1 MIKFAAAADIPANAQ
16 AVGVPVFE
24 GLKPATAASFVE
36 LDTRYLKGRGFEGK
50 RGQTE
55 SLLADD
61 GTTIVA
67 IGVGPRAGVTADVLR
82 DAAACLAR
90 SVPRAR
96 RVATTL
102 LDALGGS
109 GAGVDVAAAAVAEGV
124 ALAAY
129 DFGTYK
135 SSSKPSAIERVTVVG
150 ADRDA
155 ISTGLARGS
164 RAAEAVCLARD
175 LINEPAA
182 AMTPQRLAS
191 VAMEAGESGGLDVEV
206 WDEERI
212 EAEGLGGL
220 LGVSLGSAEPP
231 RLISLRYTPA
241 GAAGAAA
248 TEASED
254 APLVTLVGKGI
265 TFDSG
270 GLSIKTGDGM
280 MTMKTDMSG
289 AAAVIATMS
298 ALRDLGVGVRV
309 RGIVP
314 ATENMPGG
322 RAIKPGDVLRFRN
335 GKTAEVLNTDA
346 EGRLVLADG
355 LSLAAEERPAAI
367 IDLATL
373 TGACMI
379 ALGPSIA
386 GVMGNDED
394 LVGRVT
400 AASQRAG
407 EQTWPLP
414 LPDGYRKFIDS
425 EIADIKNIGQPG
437 GKGGA
442 LVAGLF
448 LKEFVGDV
456 PWAHLDIAGPARSE
470 EDAGWLRKGGTG
482 FGVRTLLELLAGW

>member
-1 MIKFAAAADIPANAQ
+1 MIRFVTAADVPSNAQ
-16 AVGVPVFE
+16 VLGVPVFAN
-24 GLKPATAASFVE
+24 GKSPSSGVE
-36 LDTRYLKGRGFEGK
+36 LDSRYLKARGFEGK
-50 RGQTE
+50 KGQTE

-67 IGVGPRAGVTADVLR
+67 IGMGEAAKVSADGLR
-82 DAAACLAR
+82 DAGACLAR
-90 SVPRAR
+90 AASKSK

-102 LDALGGS
+102 LDA
-109 GAGVDVAAAAVAEGV
+109 ANGVDPASAAQAVAEGV

-129 DFGTYK
+129 DFNVYR
-135 SSSKPSAIERVTVVG
+135 SDPKPSKIERVTLVAG
-150 ADRDA
+150 KDDA
-155 ISTGLARGS
+155 VAAGLARGERIA
-164 RAAEAVCLARD
+164 RAVALARD
-175 LINEPAA
+175 LINEPAE
-182 AMTPQRLAS
+182 AMTPRRLAE
-191 VAMEAGESGGLDVEV
+191 VAMEAADAGGLSVNV
-206 WDEERI
+206 WDEEDI
-212 EAEGLGGL
+212 ERERLGGL
-220 LGVSLGSAEPP
+220 AGVAAGSDEPP
-231 RLISLRYTPA
+231 RLIELRYEPE
-241 GAAGAAA
+241 G
-248 TEASED
+248 EAVASI
-254 APLVTLVGKGI
+254 ALVGKGI

-289 AAAVIATMS
+289 GAAVIAAMS
-298 ALRDLGVGVRV
+298 ALRDLGVPVRV

-314 ATENMPGG
+314 ATENMPNG
-322 RAIKPGDVLRFRN
+322 RAVKPGDVLRFRN

-355 LSLAAEERPAAI
+355 LSLAAEERPDAI

-386 GVMGNDED
+386 GVMGNDD
-394 LVGRVT
+394 GLVDQVVE
-400 AASQRAG
+400 ASKRAG
-407 EQTWPLP
+407 ESTWPLP
-414 LPDGYRKFIDS
+414 LPESYRCHIDS
-425 EIADIKNIGQPG
+425 EIADMKNIGRPG

-470 EDAGWLRKGGTG
+470 EDSGWLRKGGTG
-482 FGVRTLLELLAGW
+482 FGVRTLLELLSSWGAST

>member
-1 MIKFAAAADIPANAQ
+1 VIKFALAAEIPSNVPTA
-16 AVGVPVFE
+16 VPVFA
-24 GLKPATAASFVE
+24 GVKPVAGPVE
-36 LDTRYLKGRGFEGK
+36 VDVKYLRQRGFEGK
-50 RGQTE
+50 KGQTE

-67 IGVGPRAGVTADVLR
+67 VGMGPPAQVSADVFR
-82 DAAACLAR
+82 DAGAALAR
-90 SVPRAR
+90 AVPKAR

-102 LDALGGS
+102 LDAAGS
-109 GAGVDVAAAAVAEGV
+109 LDVGVAAQALAEGV

-129 DFGTYK
+129 DFTAYK
-135 SSSKPSAIERVTVVG
+135 SSATPSVIDRVLLVG
-150 ADRDA
+150 ASADA
-155 ISTGLARGS
+155 LAGAGRGA

-175 LINEPAA
+175 LINEPALE
-182 AMTPQRLAS
+182 MNPRRLAS
-191 VAMEAGESGGLDVEV
+191 AASEACEAGGVSIDV
-206 WDEERI
+206 WDEKRIQQER
-212 EAEGLGGL
+212 LGGL

-231 RLISLRYTPA
+231 RLLDMRYAPED
-241 GAAGAAA
+241 GAAA
-248 TEASED
+248 S
-254 APLVTLVGKGI
+254 VTLVGKGI

-270 GLSIKTGDGM
+270 GLSLKTADGM

-289 AAAVIATMS
+289 AAAVIAAMS
-298 ALRDLGVGVRV
+298 ALRDLGVPVNV

-322 RAIKPGDVLRFRN
+322 RAIRPGDVLRFRN

-355 LSLAAEERPAAI
+355 LALAAEERPDAI
-367 IDLATL
+367 VDLATL
-373 TGACMI
+373 TGACMV

-386 GVMGNDED
+386 GVMGNDEG

-414 LPDGYRKFIDS
+414 LPAFYRRHIDS
-425 EIADIKNIGQPG
+425 EIADMKNIGLAG
-437 GKGGA
+437 GRGGA

-470 EDAGWLRKGGTG
+470 ADEGWLRKGGTG
-482 FGVRTLLELLAGW
+482 FGVRTLLELLGSFAVSPAVSD